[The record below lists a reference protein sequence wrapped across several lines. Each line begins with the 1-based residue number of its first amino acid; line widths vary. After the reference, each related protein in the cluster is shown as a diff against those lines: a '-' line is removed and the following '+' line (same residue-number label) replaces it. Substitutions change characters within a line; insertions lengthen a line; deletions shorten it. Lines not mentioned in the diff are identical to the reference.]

1 MLATAHLGDWG
12 LPTEPAVNI
21 VAELAANAAVHGRV
35 SGRDF
40 RLGLVVHRDTLLR
53 IEVTDTRGERL
64 PAAEVPPEDAESG
77 RGLLIVGALADRW
90 GVDVGPAPRKTVWAE
105 LDLVR

>member
-1 MLATAHLGDWG
+1 MKAS
-12 LPTEPAVNI
+12 
-21 VAELAANAAVHGRV
+21 RV

-40 RLGLVVHRDTLLR
+40 RLGLVVHRGVRLR

-64 PAAEVPPEDAESG
+64 PPTPGSVGMPTDDAESG

-90 GVDVGPAPRKTVWAE
+90 GIDVGPAPRKTVWAE
-105 LDLVR
+105 VDLVR